1 MADEEELLRQAEV
14 LAAVGQEER
23 DGDGEPHRHGGNGQ
37 ADLED
42 LGGLRIYDTIYWI
55 HLRSIY
61 REVQLKF
68 TPEKVFIKVNR

>member
-23 DGDGEPHRHGGNGQ
+23 DGDGEPHRHGGNGR

-42 LGGLRIYDTIYWI
+42 LGGLRYELLVPFEIDIQGGPTEIY
-55 HLRSIY
+55 SG
-61 REVQLKF
+61 KSF
-68 TPEKVFIKVNR
+68 FIKVNR